1 MMSFAMASLPKP
13 LPLRTTVTIFTNP
26 IGVQACQWGVTQ
38 KRADVG
44 IWDRG
49 SEI

>member
-1 MMSFAMASLPKP
+1 MSFAMASLPKA
-13 LPLRTTVTIFTNP
+13 LPLRTTRYHFSANP